1 MAAIEI
7 QNKLTNYDIDA
18 TTRCGCSHKRLI
30 HGNEMKYILFDIN

>member
-7 QNKLTNYDIDA
+7 QNQLTNYDIDA
-18 TTRCGCSHKRLI
+18 TTRCGSHKRLI